1 MSNTNV
7 QINSSKSRVW
17 FANRKY
23 HNNRQTNLNDSDF
36 KEDKC
41 INIVDIVDK
50 NVGLKTS
57 AGDGVIQNISVSAG
71 TYSENLANFYKIY
84 DVPKNLQGLKRS
96 EYTSKLASNNSKI
109 VKYERELEDIGKSLE
124 KLVNEQKTDTIEFER
139 LNKKYSKKKNETIK
153 KAKNKSNILQT
164 LRDYTTAKIVDNKNK
179 NRKNFVEITF
189 SITKAPNHLKRD
201 IQYGKD
207 ILEVVKEFYQSLDFN
222 MKLHS
227 YSLHLDQS
235 SPHCHILGSYENTN
249 HSLNNDL
256 EDRYGKKFNYHS
268 LQNEFN
274 VFIRN
279 HKLLQ
284 KYKHIQELE
293 TITRGS
299 KWEYEKN
306 LKKFKEKSKQIE
318 KDVIQEVKSVTDIK
332 NKFFLVEY
340 TREEILEDT
349 LIEQMKENRLKSS
362 ISTKLEQENEKMT
375 NNIQNIQNSLNKA
388 LNDVNI
394 IKAQDMKI
402 HNLQNEIDFYKNK
415 FEVLDLQNDELKQK
429 LKKFTANE
437 SIQKGVYRNR

>member
-17 FANRKY
+17 FTNRKY

-41 INIVDIVDK
+41 INIVDMVDK

-57 AGDGVIQNISVSAG
+57 TGDGVIQNISVSAG

-96 EYTSKLASNNSKI
+96 AYTSKLASNNSKI

-153 KAKNKSNILQT
+153 KAKDKSNILQT
-164 LRDYTTAKIVDNKNK
+164 LRDYTSAKIVDNKNK
-179 NRKNFVEITF
+179 NRKNFIEITF
-189 SITKAPNHLKRD
+189 SITKAPNNLRRD

-227 YSLHLDQS
+227 YSLHLDQC

-249 HSLNNDL
+249 NSLNNDL
-256 EDRYGKKFNYHS
+256 ENRYGKKFNYYS

-274 VFIRN
+274 GFIKN

-284 KYKHIQELE
+284 KYKHVQELE

-318 KDVIQEVKSVTDIK
+318 NDVIQEVKSVTDIK

-362 ISTKLEQENEKMT
+362 ISAKLEQENKKMT

-394 IKAQDMKI
+394 IKAQDMEI

-415 FEVLDLQNDELKQK
+415 FEILDLQNDELKQK
-429 LKKFTANE
+429 LEKFTANE
-437 SIQKGVYRNR
+437 TIQKEIH